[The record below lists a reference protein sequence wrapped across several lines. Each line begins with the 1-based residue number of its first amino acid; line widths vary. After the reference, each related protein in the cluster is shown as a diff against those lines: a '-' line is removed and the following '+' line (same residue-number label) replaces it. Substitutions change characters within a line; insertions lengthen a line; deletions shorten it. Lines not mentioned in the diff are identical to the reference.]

1 MHFKVNYR
9 FNDDYSRNTLDQLYF
24 RFKQNNTSDLFQ
36 NFTMDY
42 SVPGLAENVAF
53 YVGDL
58 GCNYKCWSYFFTG
71 IGLLWPYS
79 IWV

>member
-42 SVPGLAENVAF
+42 TVPGLA
-53 YVGDL
+53 
-58 GCNYKCWSYFFTG
+58 
-71 IGLLWPYS
+71 
-79 IWV
+79 